1 MSTIR
6 DNTTTMTVYNYI
18 YQEIINQRYKPGQ
31 QLTEASLSKLLDVG
45 RSPVRQALRKLAVD
59 GYVVLH
65 ENRGA
70 FVERFSKTEIFQL
83 YSLRGCFIDHALEQ
97 SIELYEESDFEY
109 MRECIARQEKA
120 FEAHNF
126 EDYTMA
132 IRDFYGYIIDKA
144 GNAYLSELAYTV
156 LNRINVYTCIYD
168 NFFSV
173 KKLKSLPLQEKIV
186 VAISEGNAREVRKV
200 HKKLTDAVVGFYDYT
215 VKMRGL

>member
-6 DNTTTMTVYNYI
+6 DNTATMTVYNYI
-18 YQEIINQRYKPGQ
+18 YQEIINQRLKPGQ
-31 QLTEASLSKLLDVG
+31 QLTEAALSKLLDVG
-45 RSPVRQALRKLAVD
+45 RSPVRQALRKLAMD

-70 FVERFSKTEIFQL
+70 FVERFSKTEIYQL

-97 SIELYEESDFEY
+97 SIELYDEEDYKYLHS
-109 MRECIARQEKA
+109 CIARQEYA
-120 FEAHNF
+120 FEVRNF
-126 EDYTMA
+126 EEYTIA
-132 IRDFYGYIIDKA
+132 IRDFYGHIIDKP

-168 NFFSV
+168 SFFSV
-173 KKLKSLPLQEKIV
+173 KRLKSLPLQEKIIS
-186 VAISEGNAREVRKV
+186 AISEGNLREVRKV